1 MALRGKSKQ
10 ENVQF
15 ETTHSFDEGEPQI
28 QNNVEQFGEPNQG
41 VDETV
46 PVGDVDVD
54 FGETDEVDTP
64 ATAESSDKAPKA
76 EKAPARPPVPEGYVT
91 PVEFAKQLTEHLE
104 KQGASNKNG
113 PISKTNPVPPQMVYS
128 YIKSNGPSSKNP
140 LPTYEEG
147 GRSNLLKAE
156 EALAWWDAK
165 AERTAASKAA
175 AAEKAARKAAAPATE
190 TAATTSDEG
199 EAVEAE

>member
-1 MALRGKSKQ
+1 MALRNKNKGPDV
-10 ENVQF
+10 EF
-15 ETTHSFDEGEPQI
+15 ETTHSFDEGDPQI

-64 ATAESSDKAPKA
+64 ASAESPAPAKA

-91 PVEFAKQLTEHLE
+91 PVEFAKRLTEHLE
-104 KQGASNKNG
+104 AQEASNKNG
-113 PISKTNPVPPQMVYS
+113 RISKTNPVPPQMVYS

-147 GRSNLLKAE
+147 GRSNLLKVE
-156 EALAWWDAK
+156 EALGWWDAK